1 MLTCSKDFSIRVY
14 RWANIQSSGPTT
26 AGVAAASSKPSA
38 STGEAA
44 ASKLTTSKLTA
55 NKPPNTAEAAA
66 SKPPAQLES
75 KYTLLGGSVALKT
88 Q

>member
-14 RWANIQSSGPTT
+14 RWVNTQSGPTT
-26 AGVAAASSKPSA
+26 AGAMASKTA
-38 STGEAA
+38 TTAGAA
-44 ASKLTTSKLTA
+44 ASKTVTTSSVT
-55 NKPPNTAEAAA
+55 AA
-66 SKPPAQLES
+66 SKFTITPVAAAGKAQLES